1 MDASLRWHDKVRKE
15 SQAETPCAEEQGAL
29 NYLTLKSGGG
39 GLLLRDFLGKGGGRA
54 VAYTRALGPVSLG
67 GAVRLHMVRAVLS
80 RMVRKLGGF
89 EGCFGCLIGRHLIG
103 RHD

>member
-15 SQAETPCAEEQGAL
+15 AQPETPCAKEQGAL
-29 NYLTLKSGGG
+29 NYLTLKSGGF
-39 GLLLRDFLGKGGGRA
+39 LLRDSLGKGGGRA
-54 VAYTRALGPVSLG
+54 VAYTRALDPVSLG
-67 GAVRLHMVRAVLS
+67 GALVPRMVPAVLS